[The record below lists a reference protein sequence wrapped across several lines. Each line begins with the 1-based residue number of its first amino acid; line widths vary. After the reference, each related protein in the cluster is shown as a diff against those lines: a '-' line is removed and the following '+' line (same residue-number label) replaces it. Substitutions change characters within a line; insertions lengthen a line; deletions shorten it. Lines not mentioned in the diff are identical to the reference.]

1 MKNVNVIPSTSR
13 TNNEIEDEV
22 FMTNSKFRYK
32 LRKIIRVLKQNKL
45 LIVLLKEFI
54 LFLLIIISIIYYKKS
69 LKIPEVEEKDMEMA
83 PEFFMQ
89 LFYDCFK
96 AAAFAT
102 IALSLIQFKIC
113 KKYLLFF
120 FLASYLTFFIVY
132 RGISLESHGTYNMIV
147 FIFFMIFGQIF
158 ILIIFLFKWIFKW
171 KKWVA
176 IGIITTIIISSVIV
190 YKLKVE
196 DKIKCKGWEFGLNN
210 TKLDNDK
217 SKYPCSIII
226 PNKRCNL
233 NYLGP
238 NFDFSKGKMCSQRK
252 EEEKINLLKKA
263 NSSYVN
269 ANTKRIGF
277 PITTHKEN
285 FKLMVQLESVNL
297 YHEIMNNLIDMD
309 NKEVLEKL
317 GAKEKP
323 EVVLDY
329 TKNEYGEVNINVN
342 FDQELSTERK
352 NLEKDSNPLYDNI
365 IFIFLDGISRNH
377 FARVYKK
384 TAEFI
389 KKFMPYE
396 GINNNKESSQKYH
409 GFEFFKQHSFREFTL
424 GNFIPMFYGHP
435 FYWQKIESIIGEFK
449 DKGFVTGS
457 SNSIC
462 DKEGF
467 YYNWHLKEGMER
479 TFIEFDHEMFG
490 INCDPNIFDIKN
502 PFNLLKGESSIFR
515 RCLYG
520 KENVEY
526 SFEYGRKF
534 LEAYINNRKFL
545 RICITDGHELTG
557 QVSKYVDEPLV
568 NFLNYIYD
576 NNYLKNTALIL
587 ASDHG
592 LNILVL
598 YKLLQ
603 SMDQDIEMENPL
615 LFFILSDKEG
625 KSYEEQYENLQIN
638 QQKFITTYDVYHTL
652 KYILNQKDEPITIK
666 GIESKGEIFD
676 PKVHFLG
683 TSLFHHIDPSERLCS
698 NYIDI
703 HKCIC
708 KPN

>member
-1 MKNVNVIPSTSR
+1 MSVIPSTST
-13 TNNEIEDEV
+13 TNPQIEDEV
-22 FMTNSKFRYK
+22 FMTRSKFKYK
-32 LRKIIRVLKQNKL
+32 LRKLIKAFKQKKL
-45 LIVLLKEFI
+45 LIILIKEFI
-54 LFLLIIISIIYYKKS
+54 LFLLIIVSIIYYKKS
-69 LKIPEVEEKDMEMA
+69 LRVPKVEEKDAEMN
-83 PEFFMQ
+83 PDFFMQ
-89 LFYDCFK
+89 LFYNCFK

-102 IALSLIQFKIC
+102 IGISLIQFKIC

-120 FLASYLTFFIVY
+120 FFVSYITFFITY
-132 RGISLESHGTYNMIV
+132 RGISLEAHGTYNMIV
-147 FIFFMIFGQIF
+147 FIFFMFLGQIVV
-158 ILIIFLFKWIFKW
+158 LIIFLLKWMY
-171 KKWVA
+171 KKNKLVV
-176 IGIITTIIISSVIV
+176 IGIIAAIIISSVVI

-196 DKIKCKGWEFGLNN
+196 DKIKCKDWELGLNN
-210 TKLDNDK
+210 TKLDNNK
-217 SKYPCSIII
+217 FKYPCSIII

-233 NYLGP
+233 NFLGP
-238 NFDFSKGKMCSQRK
+238 NFDLSKGKMCTQRK
-252 EEEKINLLKKA
+252 EGEKKLLLKKS
-263 NSSYVN
+263 NSSYIN
-269 ANTKRIGF
+269 SNTKRIGF

-297 YHEIMNNLIDMD
+297 YHEIMKNLIDMD
-309 NKEVLEKL
+309 NKEILKKL
-317 GAKEKP
+317 GEKEKP
-323 EVVLDY
+323 EIVLDY

-342 FDQELSTERK
+342 FDQELSTQRK
-352 NLEKDSNPLYDNI
+352 NLEKESNPLYDNV

-377 FARVYKK
+377 FTRVYKK
-384 TAEFI
+384 TAQFV

-396 GINNNKESSQKYH
+396 GTNNGKEPSQKYH
-409 GFEFFKQHSFREFTL
+409 GFEFFKQHSFKDFTL
-424 GNFIPMFYGHP
+424 GNFIPMFYGLP
-435 FYWQKIESIIGEFK
+435 YYWQKIESIIGEFK
-449 DKGFVTGS
+449 NKGFVTGS

-467 YYNWHLKEGMER
+467 YFNWQLKEGMQR
-479 TFIEFDHEMFG
+479 TFVEFDHEMFG
-490 INCDPNIFDIKN
+490 INCDPNIFDPAN
-502 PFNLLKGESSIFR
+502 PFNLLKGESSVFR

-534 LEAYINNRKFL
+534 LEAYSNNRKFL

-557 QVSKYVDEPLV
+557 QVSKYVDEPLAD
-568 NFLNYIYD
+568 FLNYIYD
-576 NNYLKNTALIL
+576 NNYLKNTTLIL

-625 KSYEEQYENLQIN
+625 KSYEEQYENLRIN
-638 QQKFITTYDVYHTL
+638 QQNFITTYDVYHTL
-652 KYILNQKDEPITIK
+652 KYILYQKDEPLTIK
-666 GIESKGEIFD
+666 GIKSKGGIFD
-676 PKVHFLG
+676 PKLHFLG
-683 TSLFHHIDPSERLCS
+683 TSLFHHIDPYERICS

>member
-1 MKNVNVIPSTSR
+1 MNMIPSTST
-13 TNNEIEDEV
+13 TNPQIQDEV
-22 FMTNSKFRYK
+22 FMTTDQFKYK
-32 LRKIIRVLKQNKL
+32 LRQLIKAFKQNKL
-45 LIVLLKEFI
+45 LIILLKEFI

-69 LKIPEVEEKDMEMA
+69 LKVPEVEEKDAEMN
-83 PEFFMQ
+83 PDFFMQ
-89 LFYDCFK
+89 LFYNCFK

-102 IALSLIQFKIC
+102 IGMSLIQFKIC

-120 FLASYLTFFIVY
+120 FLVSYLTFFITY
-132 RGISLESHGTYNMIV
+132 RGISLEAHGTYNMIV

-176 IGIITTIIISSVIV
+176 IGIITTIIISLAIV

-252 EEEKINLLKKA
+252 EEEKTNLLKKA

-297 YHEIMNNLIDMD
+297 YHEIMKNLIDMD

-317 GAKEKP
+317 GEKEKP
-323 EVVLDY
+323 EIVLDY
-329 TKNEYGEVNINVN
+329 TKNEYGEVEINVN
-342 FDQELSTERK
+342 FDQELSTQRK
-352 NLEKDSNPLYDNI
+352 NLEKESNPLYENV

-377 FARVYKK
+377 FTRVYKK
-384 TAEFI
+384 TAEFV

-396 GINNNKESSQKYH
+396 GTNNDKDPSQKYH
-409 GFEFFKQHSFREFTL
+409 GFEFFKQHSFKDFTL
-424 GNFIPMFYGHP
+424 GNFIPMFYGLP
-435 FYWQKIESIIGEFK
+435 YYWQKIESIIGEFK
-449 DKGFVTGS
+449 NKGFVTGS

-467 YYNWHLKEGMER
+467 YFNWQLKEGMER
-479 TFIEFDHEMFG
+479 TFVEFDHEMFG
-490 INCDPNIFDIKN
+490 INCDPNIFDVAN
-502 PFNLLKGESSIFR
+502 PFNLLKGESSVFR

-534 LEAYINNRKFL
+534 LEAYSNNRKFL

-557 QVSKYVDEPLV
+557 QVSKYVDEPLA

-576 NNYLKNTALIL
+576 NNYLKNTTLIL

-625 KSYEEQYENLQIN
+625 KSYEEQYENLRIN
-638 QQKFITTYDVYHTL
+638 QQNFITTYDVYHTL
-652 KYILNQKDEPITIK
+652 KHILNQKDEPVTIK
-666 GIESKGEIFD
+666 GIKNNGGKFD
-676 PKVHFLG
+676 PKLHFLG
-683 TSLFHHIDPSERLCS
+683 TSLFQHIDPYERICS